1 MNISRTLVGLV
12 LVLSL
17 MVTHSVNAYQAL
29 IFDCDGVLV
38 DSEHLKFTA
47 WKMALADETI
57 NFQENDYLPLVGYD
71 SVHII
76 NAISEQ
82 NRFSFNKAAVI
93 VKKERIYHDLQK
105 QGITPLPDAVNFLKL
120 AIAKKEALG
129 LKIAIASSAP
139 KREILENLQQLGI
152 SPSSFDLIIS
162 GKDDLQHIDDASGVN
177 KPKPYIY
184 QICAKTL
191 DVHPSQCLVFEDSSA
206 GVWAAA
212 RAGMDVIAI
221 PNRFTQD
228 QDFSPALKIAEFKD
242 IKIEDL

>member
-1 MNISRTLVGLV
+1 MLVGLI

-17 MVTHSVNAYQAL
+17 MMMHSVNAYQAL

-38 DSEHLKFTA
+38 DSEHLKFSA
-47 WKMALADETI
+47 WKAALAEEAID
-57 NFQENDYLPLVGYD
+57 FHENDYLPLVGYD
-71 SVHII
+71 SNHII
-76 NAISEQ
+76 KAIREQYRFPFDNAAII
-82 NRFSFNKAAVI
+82 A
-93 VKKERIYHDLQK
+93 KKEHLYHDLQQ
-105 QGITPLPDAVNFLKL
+105 QGVTPLPDAVNFLKL
-120 AIAKKEALG
+120 AIAKKEELG

-139 KREILENLQQLGI
+139 KKEILENLRQLGI
-152 SPSSFDLIIS
+152 APSSFDLIIS
-162 GKDDLQHIDDASGVN
+162 GKDDLHHIDDASGVN

-184 QICAKTL
+184 QICSQTL

-228 QDFSPALKIAEFKD
+228 QDFSPALKIAEFKE